1 LKTRKAERRFHAR
14 LPFFTHP
21 QLIHRE
27 DFRNFVAMHLLQY
40 IHWDREPSIF
50 GFFSWYGLL
59 FASSFAVGYW
69 LMVKFLRKEGL
80 PEDWIE
86 SLTLYMGISTVV
98 GARLGHCLFYDPEY
112 YLSHPL
118 QILKVWEGGLASHGA
133 AIGIITGLVIW
144 SMRVSRRSVLW
155 ILDRI
160 VILVALSGL
169 FIRTGNLMNSEI
181 LGETT
186 NAPYGVVF
194 PRADQSDDFRA
205 KWDGDDVDLSYAPRG
220 MAQEYFSLYR
230 LKPDSSLSEVRG
242 FTKTEIV
249 DGRKVF
255 KVRDVNAGHVGP
267 ITYFSSGRMQPV
279 ERALPLRDSLDPV
292 SVKIVH
298 EVPIPGLVA
307 DGKWEGEKIRLRISA
322 SQVSAAQ
329 THPILLMGGS
339 ESSPL
344 RLLAR
349 GTLGGDLARQQID
362 TLVTPPPGNKIEF
375 KIIEKEAEILL
386 TARHA
391 GMMYEALA
399 YTLIFAFLLW
409 LYYRKDA
416 KIERGL
422 FFGLFLVMVFGV
434 RIVIE
439 AIKENQEAF
448 DLGIP
453 LNMGQLL
460 SIPFVLAGMVFIG
473 LALRRGYV
481 AEKPAPEVKPK
492 S

>member
-1 LKTRKAERRFHAR
+1 
-14 LPFFTHP
+14 
-21 QLIHRE
+21 
-27 DFRNFVAMHLLQY
+27 MHLLQY

-50 GFFSWYGLL
+50 GYFSWYGLL

-69 LMVKFLRKEGL
+69 LMIKFLRKEGL

-86 SLTLYMGISTVV
+86 SLTIYMGISTVV
-98 GARLGHCLFYDPEY
+98 GARLGHCLFYDPDY
-112 YLSHPL
+112 YLAHPL
-118 QILKVWEGGLASHGA
+118 EILMVWKGGLASHGA

-144 SMRVSRRSVLW
+144 SRRVSRRSVLW

-181 LGETT
+181 LGEKT
-186 NAPYGVVF
+186 NAAYGFVF

-205 KWDGDDVDLSYAPRG
+205 KWDGDDVDLAYSPRN
-220 MAQEYFSLYR
+220 MQQEYFSLFR
-230 LKPDSSLSEVRG
+230 LKPDSSLTEVRG

-249 DGRKVF
+249 NGRKVF
-255 KVRDVNAGHVGP
+255 KVRDANAGHLGP
-267 ITYFSSGRMQPV
+267 ITYFSSGRMNVV
-279 ERALPLRDSLDPV
+279 ESQVPQRDSLDPV
-292 SVKIVH
+292 QVKLAH
-298 EVPIPGLVA
+298 EVPVPGLQFT
-307 DGKWEGEKIRLRISA
+307 GKWEGDKVRLSITA
-322 SQVSAAQ
+322 SQASAAY
-329 THPILLMGGS
+329 THPILLIGGS

-344 RLLAR
+344 RLIAR
-349 GTLGGDLARQQID
+349 GTLGGEAGTQRID
-362 TLVTPPPGNKIEF
+362 TLISVPAGKQVQF
-375 KIIEKEAEILL
+375 KVIEKEAEILL

-391 GMMYEALA
+391 GMMYEAAA
-399 YTLIFAFLLW
+399 YTVIFAFLLW

-422 FFGLFLVMVFGV
+422 FFGLFLVLVFGV

-439 AIKENQEAF
+439 GIKENQEAF

-453 LNMGQLL
+453 FNMGQLL
-460 SIPFVLAGMVFIG
+460 SVPFVLAGVLFIA

-481 AEKPAPEVKPK
+481 PEADLPQVKAK

>member
-1 LKTRKAERRFHAR
+1 
-14 LPFFTHP
+14 
-21 QLIHRE
+21 
-27 DFRNFVAMHLLQY
+27 MHLLQY

-98 GARLGHCLFYDPEY
+98 GARLGHCLFYDPGY

-118 QILKVWEGGLASHGA
+118 EILKVWEGGLASHGA

-144 SMRVSRRSVLW
+144 SMRISRRSVLW

-181 LGETT
+181 LGEMT
-186 NAPYGVVF
+186 NAPFGVVF
-194 PRADQSDDFRA
+194 PRADQSDEFRA
-205 KWDGDDVDLSYAPRG
+205 KWDGEDVDLSYAPRG
-220 MAQEYFSLYR
+220 MAQEYFSLFR
-230 LKPDSSLSEVRG
+230 LKADSSLTEVRG

-255 KVRDVNAGHVGP
+255 KVRDARAGHVGP
-267 ITYFSSGRMQPV
+267 ITYFSAGRMTAT
-279 ERALPLRDSLDPV
+279 EKILPQRDSLDPV
-292 SVKIVH
+292 QVKVVH
-298 EVPIPGLVA
+298 EVPIPGLVV
-307 DGKWEGEKIRLRISA
+307 DGKWEGDKIRLSIQA
-322 SQVSAAQ
+322 TQANQAQ
-329 THPILLMGGS
+329 THPILLIGGS
-339 ESSPL
+339 ESTPL

-349 GTLGGDLARQQID
+349 GTLGGELARQRID
-362 TLVTPPPGNKIEF
+362 TLITPPPGKQVEF
-375 KIIEKEAEILL
+375 KVIEKEAEILL

-391 GMMYEALA
+391 GMMYEAFA
-399 YTLIFAFLLW
+399 YTLVFAFLLW

-422 FFGLFLVMVFGV
+422 FFGLFLVLVFGF
-434 RIVIE
+434 RIAIE
-439 AIKENQEAF
+439 SIKENQEAF
-448 DLGIP
+448 NLGIP

-460 SIPFVLAGMVFIG
+460 SVPFVLAGVVFIA
-473 LALRRGYV
+473 LALRRGYI
-481 AEKPAPEVKPK
+481 AEKPAPEVKAK

>member
-1 LKTRKAERRFHAR
+1 
-14 LPFFTHP
+14 
-21 QLIHRE
+21 
-27 DFRNFVAMHLLQY
+27 MHLIQY
-40 IHWDREPSIF
+40 IHWDRDPSIF
-50 GFFSWYGLL
+50 GFLSWYGLL
-59 FASSFAVGYW
+59 FATSFAVGYW
-69 LMVKFLRKEGL
+69 IMLKFLRKEGL

-86 SLTLYMGISTVV
+86 SLTIYMGVSTVV
-98 GARLGHCLFYDPEY
+98 GARIGHCFFYDPDY
-112 YLSHPL
+112 YLAHPL
-118 QILKVWEGGLASHGA
+118 EVLMIWKGGLASHGA

-144 SMRVSRRSVLW
+144 SRRISRRSVLW

-181 LGETT
+181 LGEKT
-186 NAPYGVVF
+186 NAPYGFVF

-205 KWDGDDVDLSYAPRG
+205 KWDGEHVDLRYSPQG
-220 MAQEYFSLYR
+220 MQQEYFSLYR
-230 LKPDSSLSEVRG
+230 LKADSSLTEVRG
-242 FTKTEIV
+242 ITKTEIV

-255 KVRDVNAGHVGP
+255 EVRDANAGHEGP
-267 ITYFSSGRMQPV
+267 ITYFSTGRMQAV
-279 ERALPLRDSLDPV
+279 ERELPARDSLDPV
-292 SVKIVH
+292 HVKISH
-298 EVPIPGLVA
+298 EVPMPGLVV
-307 DGKWEGEKIRLRISA
+307 DGKWEGEKIRLSISA
-322 SQVSAAQ
+322 TQASAAN
-329 THPILLMGGS
+329 TYPIILMGGS

-349 GTLGGDLARQQID
+349 GTLGGELATQRID
-362 TLVTPPPGNKIEF
+362 TLLTPPPGKQIQF
-375 KIIEKEAEILL
+375 KVIQKEAEILL

-399 YTLIFAFLLW
+399 YTVIFAFLLW
-409 LYYRKDA
+409 LYYRKDG

-448 DLGIP
+448 ELGIP

-460 SIPFVLAGMVFIG
+460 SVPFVLAGIVFIVI
-473 LALRRGYV
+473 ALRRGYV
-481 AEKPAPEVKPK
+481 PEAPVPEVKPK